1 MEYREE
7 LRGIGERILSETRT
21 ELYLAMHFLGPALG
35 SLSPV
40 MDLSTTTVGT
50 DAAFIRFNPKCLMT
64 KYIEHPYW
72 LKRCYLHML
81 LHCLFRHMFAGKAY
95 DDPELWNLCCD
106 IAAESV
112 IDSMDVPVIQRPVSE
127 KRNAWYEELRTGA
140 GVLSAQR
147 LYRYLSEGE
156 RDYRKEAA
164 MEAEFVMDDHSF
176 WERLDPPDA
185 PAPKEQP
192 EGAAAMP
199 LIATKRLKEEEWK
212 KLANKVRLEL
222 TLGREAGTKTGEFLR
237 FLAYDGSQRTDFH
250 EFLKRF
256 AVTREESFIDPD
268 SFDYGFYN
276 YGMQMY
282 GNMPLIEENEY
293 REATKVEQLIIVL
306 DTSASCQDFLVQEF
320 LNETA
325 SMLLKGDH
333 FFAKTKIHII
343 ECDDK
348 VQNDI
353 EITELSQMEEYA
365 KHFCLKGGFG
375 TDFRP
380 AFAYVEELRRNKK
393 IEQPKGLM
401 YFTDGKGIYPKKQ
414 PDYDTAFVFVKE
426 EDPDTSNV
434 PSWAMKLFI

>member
-7 LRGIGERILSETRT
+7 LRSIGERILSETRT

-185 PAPKEQP
+185 PASKEQP

-348 VQNDI
+348 IQNDI

-393 IEQPKGLM
+393 IEQPRGLM

-434 PSWAMKLFI
+434 HSWAMKLFI

>member
-7 LRGIGERILSETRT
+7 LRSIGERILSETRT

-127 KRNAWYEELRTGA
+127 KRSAWYEELRTDA

-237 FLAYDGSQRTDFH
+237 FLAYDDSQRTDFH

-393 IEQPKGLM
+393 IEQPRGLM

>member
-7 LRGIGERILSETRT
+7 LRSIGERILSETRT

-106 IAAESV
+106 IATESV
-112 IDSMDVPVIQRPVSE
+112 IDSMDAPMIQRPVSE
-127 KRNAWYEELRTGA
+127 KRSAWYEELRTGT

-147 LYRYLSEGE
+147 LYRYLSKGE

-176 WERLDPPDA
+176 WERLDPPDV

-199 LIATKRLKEEEWK
+199 LIAIKRLKEEEWK

-256 AVTREESFIDPD
+256 AITREESFIDPD

-343 ECDDK
+343 ECDDR

-393 IEQPKGLM
+393 IEQPRGLM

>member
-7 LRGIGERILSETRT
+7 LRSIGERILSETRT

-127 KRNAWYEELRTGA
+127 KRSAWYEELRAGA

-185 PAPKEQP
+185 PAPKEQT

-199 LIATKRLKEEEWK
+199 LISTKRLKEEEWK

-393 IEQPKGLM
+393 IEQPRGLM

>member
-7 LRGIGERILSETRT
+7 LRSIGERILSETRT

-185 PAPKEQP
+185 PASKEQP

-348 VQNDI
+348 IQNDI

-393 IEQPKGLM
+393 IEQPRGLM

>member
-7 LRGIGERILSETRT
+7 LRSIGERILSETRT

-127 KRNAWYEELRTGA
+127 KRSAWYEELRIGA

-348 VQNDI
+348 IQSDI

-393 IEQPKGLM
+393 IEQPRGLM

>member
-7 LRGIGERILSETRT
+7 LRSIGERILSETRT

-147 LYRYLSEGE
+147 LYRYLFEGE

-393 IEQPKGLM
+393 IEQPRGLM

>member
-7 LRGIGERILSETRT
+7 LRSIGERILSETRT

-127 KRNAWYEELRTGA
+127 KRSAWYEELRAGA

-393 IEQPKGLM
+393 IEQPRGLM

>member
-1 MEYREE
+1 
-7 LRGIGERILSETRT
+7 
-21 ELYLAMHFLGPALG
+21 
-35 SLSPV
+35 
-40 MDLSTTTVGT
+40 
-50 DAAFIRFNPKCLMT
+50 
-64 KYIEHPYW
+64 
-72 LKRCYLHML
+72 
-81 LHCLFRHMFAGKAY
+81 MFAGKAY

-127 KRNAWYEELRTGA
+127 KRSAWYEELRTGA

-393 IEQPKGLM
+393 IEQPRGLM

>member
-7 LRGIGERILSETRT
+7 LRSIGERILSETRT

-127 KRNAWYEELRTGA
+127 KRSAWYEELRTGA

-333 FFAKTKIHII
+333 FLQKRKSTSLN
-343 ECDDK
+343 
-348 VQNDI
+348 VM
-353 EITELSQMEEYA
+353 TR
-365 KHFCLKGGFG
+365 
-375 TDFRP
+375 FR
-380 AFAYVEELRRNKK
+380 
-393 IEQPKGLM
+393 M
-401 YFTDGKGIYPKKQ
+401 T
-414 PDYDTAFVFVKE
+414 
-426 EDPDTSNV
+426 
-434 PSWAMKLFI
+434 

>member
-7 LRGIGERILSETRT
+7 LRSIGERILSETRT

-106 IAAESV
+106 IAAEAV

-192 EGAAAMP
+192 EGAATMP

-365 KHFCLKGGFG
+365 KRFCLKGGFG

-393 IEQPKGLM
+393 IEQPRGLM

>member
-7 LRGIGERILSETRT
+7 LRSIGERILSETRT

-185 PAPKEQP
+185 PASKEQP

-393 IEQPKGLM
+393 IEQPRGLM

>member
-7 LRGIGERILSETRT
+7 LRSIGERILSETRT

-156 RDYRKEAA
+156 RDYRKEATL
-164 MEAEFVMDDHSF
+164 EAEFVMDDHSF

-192 EGAAAMP
+192 EGAAMP

-393 IEQPKGLM
+393 IEQPRGLM

>member
-7 LRGIGERILSETRT
+7 LRSIGERILSETRT

-164 MEAEFVMDDHSF
+164 MEAEFEMDDHSF

-306 DTSASCQDFLVQEF
+306 DTSASCQNFLVQEF

-393 IEQPKGLM
+393 IEQPRGLM

>member
-7 LRGIGERILSETRT
+7 LRSIGERILSETRT

-147 LYRYLSEGE
+147 LYRYLFEGE

-176 WERLDPPDA
+176 WERLDPPDV

-393 IEQPKGLM
+393 IEQPRGLM

>member
-7 LRGIGERILSETRT
+7 LRSIGERILSETRT

-127 KRNAWYEELRTGA
+127 TRSAWYEELRTGA

-185 PAPKEQP
+185 PASKEQP

-380 AFAYVEELRRNKK
+380 TFAYVEELRRNKK
-393 IEQPKGLM
+393 IEQPRGLM

>member
-7 LRGIGERILSETRT
+7 LRSIGERILSETRT

-112 IDSMDVPVIQRPVSE
+112 IDSMDASVIQRPVSE

-156 RDYRKEAA
+156 RNYRKEAA

-185 PAPKEQP
+185 PAPKEQA

-212 KLANKVRLEL
+212 KFANKVRLEL

-237 FLAYDGSQRTDFH
+237 FLTYDGSQRTDFH

-256 AVTREESFIDPD
+256 AITREESFIDPD
-268 SFDYGFYN
+268 FFDYGFYN

-393 IEQPKGLM
+393 IEQPRGLM

-426 EDPDTSNV
+426 EDPDTSSV

>member
-7 LRGIGERILSETRT
+7 LRSIGERILSETRT

-112 IDSMDVPVIQRPVSE
+112 IDSMDVPVIQRPVNE
-127 KRNAWYEELRTGA
+127 KRSAWYEELRTGA

-393 IEQPKGLM
+393 TEQPRGLM

>member
-7 LRGIGERILSETRT
+7 LRSIGERILSETRT

-147 LYRYLSEGE
+147 LYRYLFEGE

-393 IEQPKGLM
+393 IEQPRELM

>member
-7 LRGIGERILSETRT
+7 LRSIGERILSETRT

-164 MEAEFVMDDHSF
+164 MEAEFEMDDHSF

-199 LIATKRLKEEEWK
+199 LIATKRLKGEEWK

-393 IEQPKGLM
+393 IEQPRGLM

>member
-7 LRGIGERILSETRT
+7 LRSIGERILSETRT

-127 KRNAWYEELRTGA
+127 KRSAWYEELRTGA

-237 FLAYDGSQRTDFH
+237 FLTYDGSQRTDFH

-256 AVTREESFIDPD
+256 AITREESFIDPD

-393 IEQPKGLM
+393 IEQPRGLM

>member
-7 LRGIGERILSETRT
+7 LRSIGERILSETRT

-176 WERLDPPDA
+176 WERLDPPDV

-256 AVTREESFIDPD
+256 AITREESFIDPD

-393 IEQPKGLM
+393 IEQPRGLM

>member
-7 LRGIGERILSETRT
+7 LRSIGERILSETRT

-127 KRNAWYEELRTGA
+127 KRSAWYEELRIGA

-393 IEQPKGLM
+393 IEQPRGLM

>member
-7 LRGIGERILSETRT
+7 LRSIGERILSETRT

-393 IEQPKGLM
+393 IEQPRGLM